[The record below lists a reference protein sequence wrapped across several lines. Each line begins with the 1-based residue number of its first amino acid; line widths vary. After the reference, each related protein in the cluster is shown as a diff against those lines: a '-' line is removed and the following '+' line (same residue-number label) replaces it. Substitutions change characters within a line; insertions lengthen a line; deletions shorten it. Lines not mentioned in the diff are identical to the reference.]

1 MLAGATL
8 STVATSS
15 RRANSPVCIW
25 VWTFDLESENHAW
38 NAGRPCP
45 HRHSG
50 ESRNLT
56 GTPCQRRGSGLRRND
71 EGAAILPMLAREG
84 RGGAEQARLRQGNQI
99 DRDGGQEI
107 LKAPLGAEAFGK
119 ARPHQTNE

>member
-1 MLAGATL
+1 MLAAATL
-8 STVATSS
+8 EMVATSS
-15 RRANSPVCIW
+15 RRAKRPEGIW

-84 RGGAEQARLRQGNQI
+84 RGGAEQARLRMAIG
-99 DRDGGQEI
+99 RASCRERVCPYVSMSGGDGS
-107 LKAPLGAEAFGK
+107 LK
-119 ARPHQTNE
+119 

>member
-1 MLAGATL
+1 MLAAATL
-8 STVATSS
+8 EMVATSS
-15 RRANSPVCIW
+15 RRAKRPEGIW

-50 ESRNLT
+50 ETRNLT

-84 RGGAEQARLRQGNQI
+84 RGGAEQA
-99 DRDGGQEI
+99 DRKSVVWGKSVAVRGALGGRRH
-107 LKAPLGAEAFGK
+107 LKTK
-119 ARPHQTNE
+119 KKQQ

>member
-1 MLAGATL
+1 M
-8 STVATSS
+8 VATSS
-15 RRANSPVCIW
+15 RRAKRPEGIW

-71 EGAAILPMLAREG
+71 EGAAILPMLARSEEHTSELQSLM
-84 RGGAEQARLRQGNQI
+84 RTSYAVFCFNKKNTKLCY
-99 DRDGGQEI
+99 
-107 LKAPLGAEAFGK
+107 FST
-119 ARPHQTNE
+119 HSMYS

>member
-1 MLAGATL
+1 MLAAATL
-8 STVATSS
+8 EMVATSS
-15 RRANSPVCIW
+15 RRAKRPEGIW

-84 RGGAEQARLRQGNQI
+84 RGGAEQARSEER
-99 DRDGGQEI
+99 RV
-107 LKAPLGAEAFGK
+107 GK
-119 ARPHQTNE
+119 ECVSTCRSRWSPYH